1 MMSSFKY
8 IGLAG
13 MMLAFTATSLSA
25 QVEKVNMSTDGI
37 ACGTC
42 AAVAEV
48 YLRRLDGVDKVAI
61 SKSREHVE
69 VFYKPGAAFHPKD
82 LREALRKTGVVVK
95 EIQIEARGE
104 VQEEAGGK
112 VFASG
117 KDKFLLVVS
126 PDLPP
131 VGPASLQAILND
143 QTTPMEL
150 DVISFTPPQH

>member
-1 MMSSFKY
+1 MSNLKY
-8 IGLAG
+8 FCLVGA
-13 MMLAFTATSLSA
+13 MLAMTATSLFA
-25 QVEKVNMSTDGI
+25 QVEKVDMSTDGI

-61 SKSREHVE
+61 SKSREHVV
-69 VFYKPGAAFHPKD
+69 VFYKAAAAFHPKD

-104 VQEEAGGK
+104 VQEEAGSK

-117 KDKFLLVVS
+117 QDKFLLVPS
-126 PDLPP
+126 PDLRP
-131 VGPASLQAILND
+131 VGAVSLQAILND